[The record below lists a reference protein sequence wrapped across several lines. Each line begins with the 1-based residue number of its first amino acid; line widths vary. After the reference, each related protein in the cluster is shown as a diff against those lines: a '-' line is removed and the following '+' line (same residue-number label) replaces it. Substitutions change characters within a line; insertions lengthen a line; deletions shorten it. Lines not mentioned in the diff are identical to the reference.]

1 MQDNMLGKRLR
12 ELRQE
17 RDKTIYNVADDLY
30 LSASVIGCYERGTND
45 PPLERVAALAI
56 YYGVST
62 DYLLGLCD
70 SRVADGDK
78 TGFSDEIMGMLHY
91 LSGIPWAK
99 AMVSDTIRAIMVG
112 VASQKLEEHF
122 QKGQTEYAE

>member
-1 MQDNMLGKRLR
+1 MQDNILGKRLR

-30 LSASVIGCYERGTND
+30 LSTSVIGCYERGTNE
-45 PPLERVAALAI
+45 PPLERVAAFAI

-62 DYLLGLCD
+62 DYLLGLSD
-70 SRVADGDK
+70 NRVADGYK
-78 TGFSDEIMGMLHY
+78 TSFSDEIMGMLHY
-91 LSGIPWAK
+91 LSSIPWAK
-99 AMVSDTIRAIMVG
+99 EMVSDTIRAIMGG